1 MPLLT
6 NMHRHLSVFVL
17 SLYPSPFHLL
27 LLPSPVP
34 SWLPVNHPGYFEVIV
49 INWYRGVLSST
60 NLVLVPTIKILFQ
73 NKDWIRTS
81 NFHLPLNFLFIKM
94 NIQDLNI
101 KLFILGLLSELAKS
115 MTVLHRKA
123 EQIQYGKT

>member
-6 NMHRHLSVFVL
+6 NMHSHSSVFVL

-27 LLPSPVP
+27 PLAFPVP
-34 SWLPVNHPGYFEVIV
+34 SWLPVNHPGYVEVIF
-49 INWYRGVLSST
+49 INWYRGFLSST
-60 NLVLVPTIKILFQ
+60 NLMLVPTIKILFQ
-73 NKDWIRTS
+73 NKDWIGAS

-94 NIQDLNI
+94 NIQNLNI